1 MDTDSVSCCVTVIK
15 KEIAINCE
23 TSVMLRSK
31 HCLTELNPCSY
42 LSVSKT
48 VSISS
53 SSVGAAVKVFVT
65 LPVAFGHRMDEI
77 TNPGF
82 LHKDFWVLFNPLA
95 FLGSYWVQH
104 FSYMLWLTFTE
115 MIPGVTFL
123 WWEMFVK
130 PVSFVIL
137 TKLSFLSS
145 VLYLAFV
152 SAHCSPVLPR
162 ADDQ

>member
-1 MDTDSVSCCVTVIK
+1 MDTDSVSSCVTVVG
-15 KEIAINCE
+15 KEITINCE
-23 TSVMLRSK
+23 ISVMLRSK
-31 HCLTELNPCSY
+31 HCLTELNPCSH
-42 LSVSKT
+42 LSVSKI
-48 VSISS
+48 VFISS

-65 LPVAFGHRMDEI
+65 LPVYFGHRMDET

-82 LHKDFWVLFNPLA
+82 FHNDFWVLFNLLT
-95 FLGSYWVQH
+95 FLESCWVQH

-123 WWEMFVK
+123 WWEMFLK

-137 TKLSFLSS
+137 IKHNFLSS

-152 SAHCSPVLPR
+152 SAHCSPILCR